1 MVLFNEKAME
11 LDEKQFNLQ
20 MDIYSHD
27 IHSMLDMYTESCYM
41 EETSPNKDEKA
52 TKSTEKTSILKT
64 IVAKL
69 KSLIGK
75 IGEMIDAF
83 RASVESKKKN
93 LTAEE
98 YMGSE
103 TARIQFA
110 YDLAAIQREVDA
122 EYLEARKIVSGISK
136 ITNVPVE
143 KVANFCDRM
152 EQKIHDNK
160 SKILPAGK
168 AIVTTVA
175 IEKTRNAVRDSIYK
189 SKDITAR
196 SKKLSDDFDK
206 AIGVEPKKEDDP
218 ETDKKLSVMTRFMTV
233 VGKLEKKWMRVS
245 NTLDSELKR
254 AMKK

>member
-1 MVLFNEKAME
+1 
-11 LDEKQFNLQ
+11 
-20 MDIYSHD
+20 
-27 IHSMLDMYTESCYM
+27 
-41 EETSPNKDEKA
+41 
-52 TKSTEKTSILKT
+52 
-64 IVAKL
+64 
-69 KSLIGK
+69 
-75 IGEMIDAF
+75 MIDAF

-196 SKKLSDDFDK
+196 SKKLIDDFDK